1 MTSYSVERPTRPL
14 RTGSRVRPGLA
25 HLRPGQA
32 TTGQPVTIRT
42 YDERGNEVEFPA
54 VYVRRDSN
62 GLHMRCTP
70 EGEEQ
75 ARRYRPSQVFPRRE
89 VYRRWTVELR
99 LKVISEDGDKDSILP
114 VFVNARTE
122 LEARYEALK
131 QVRARYG
138 YRSNWQFRLHS
149 VKRSR

>member
-1 MTSYSVERPTRPL
+1 MTSYSVERPTRSR
-14 RTGSRVRPGLA
+14 RTGSDVRTGLV

-42 YDERGNEVEFPA
+42 LDERGNEVEFPA

-62 GLHMRCTP
+62 GLHLRCTP

-75 ARRYRPSQVFPRRE
+75 ARRYRPSQVFPRRVE
-89 VYRRWTVELR
+89 YRRWVVTLVSANKPGAPDPGKLT
-99 LKVISEDGDKDSILP
+99 P
-114 VFVNARTE
+114 VRVLARTE

-131 QVRARYG
+131 QIKNRLGDAADCR
-138 YRSNWQFRLHS
+138 FRLHS
-149 VKRSR
+149 VRREG